1 MPTST
6 AKAKAAAAAADA
18 NADADAGDA
27 GDAADDAAKRERER
41 ERERERGRVIA
52 TLALTVTLWASAFV
66 AIRFAGRALAP
77 GPLALG
83 RLTVGSVALG
93 VVMLA
98 RSEPL
103 PPRRTLGFI
112 VVCGLLWFGLYNV
125 ALNAAERRIDAGAA
139 SLLVNTAPIFLAVLA
154 GRILREGF
162 PRALMVGCLISFTG
176 GAMIA
181 LGVSRQGLQATWGAA
196 LCIIAALAYAFGVVA
211 QKPALRSASALSVTW
226 LACTVAAVACL
237 PYAPE
242 LVHEISHAR
251 GHGPALAWMVYLGLG
266 PTSVGF
272 VGWAYALARTDAG
285 RLGSTTY
292 LVPPLA
298 VLLGWITLG
307 EVPPLLAA
315 PGGILCLA
323 GVAIARRRGP
333 TTVAPSRRPSRSV
346 LTPPSPGE
354 HADRSTAARS

>member
-1 MPTST
+1 MPTNAAT
-6 AKAKAAAAAADA
+6 ATTAT
-18 NADADAGDA
+18 
-27 GDAADDAAKRERER
+27 ADDAARRERER
-41 ERERERGRVIA
+41 VTVIA
-52 TLALTVTLWASAFV
+52 VLALTVTLWASAFV

-83 RLTVGSVALG
+83 RLAVGAVALG

-112 VVCGLLWFGLYNV
+112 LVCGLLWFGVYNV
-125 ALNAAERRIDAGAA
+125 ALNAAERRIDAGTA
-139 SLLVNTAPIFLAVLA
+139 SLLVNTAPIFLAILA
-154 GRILREGF
+154 GTILREGF
-162 PRALMVGCLISFTG
+162 PRALIVGCLISFAG

-181 LGVSRQGLQATWGAA
+181 LGVSRQGFQATWGAA

-226 LACTVAAVACL
+226 LACMVATVACL

-242 LVHEISHAR
+242 LVREISR
-251 GHGPALAWMVYLGLG
+251 SGGHDHGAAVAWMVYLGLG

-298 VLLGWITLG
+298 VLLGWIMLG

-315 PGGILCLA
+315 PGGLLCLT
-323 GVAIARRRGP
+323 GVAIARHRGR
-333 TTVAPSRRPSRSV
+333 TAPLRSV
-346 LTPPSPGE
+346 LTRRSSGE
-354 HADRSTAARS
+354 RADRSTAARL